1 MRYSPN
7 PTNLSPTPDISLR
20 DAFGDFG
27 SILVVS
33 EIDAEATAQS
43 NMLNH
48 TGHHPNH
55 LRLFKSYYESVMK
68 QAFGVHGFTGN
79 KKISS
84 ANSMSDHILDSIDS
98 YVDDYSDQL
107 KIAKRQLS
115 DDQDYFQSFPLMA
128 SVEEHI
134 ASCTQLNNQRD
145 LRNQTQPR
153 PENDVTRLRRSAIG
167 VLDLLGYRDTTLHS

>member
-1 MRYSPN
+1 MRYRPIL
-7 PTNLSPTPDISLR
+7 TELSPTPDISIH

-27 SILVVS
+27 STLVVS
-33 EIDAEATAQS
+33 ELDSEATAQR

-55 LRLFKSYYESVMK
+55 LRMFKSYYESVMK
-68 QAFGVHGFTGN
+68 QAFGIYAFTGN
-79 KKISS
+79 NKISS
-84 ANSMSDHILDSIDS
+84 ANSMTDHILSSIDS
-98 YVDDYSDQL
+98 YVDDYSDRL
-107 KIAKRQLS
+107 KLAKRQLG

-145 LRNQTQPR
+145 PRNKTQPR

>member
-20 DAFGDFG
+20 DAFGDLG
-27 SILVVS
+27 STLVIS
-33 EIDAEATAQS
+33 ELDSEATAQR

-68 QAFGVHGFTGN
+68 QAFGVYEFTGN
-79 KKISS
+79 DKISS
-84 ANSMSDHILDSIDS
+84 TDSMSDHVLSSIDS
-98 YVDDYSDQL
+98 YVDDYNNRL
-107 KIAKRQLS
+107 KLAKIQLS

-145 LRNQTQPR
+145 PRNKTQPR